1 PQQQPEPPR
10 APVPSALRGKGL
22 GNENPQQ
29 GLTFSGPAE
38 QGGVQ
43 SRGTAT
49 ASSDGQGAA
58 GTRRERRAAA
68 RTQAKKTK
76 KRR

>member
-1 PQQQPEPPR
+1 
-10 APVPSALRGKGL
+10 VPNAWRGKGL

-49 ASSDGQGAA
+49 ASSDEEAA
-58 GTRRERRAAA
+58 GGSTRRERRAAA
-68 RTQAKKTK
+68 RTQAKKGK